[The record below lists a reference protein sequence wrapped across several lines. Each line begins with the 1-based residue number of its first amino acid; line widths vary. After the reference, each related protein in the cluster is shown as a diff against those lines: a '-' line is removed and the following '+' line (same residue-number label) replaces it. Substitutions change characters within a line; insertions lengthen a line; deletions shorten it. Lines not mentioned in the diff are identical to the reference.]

1 MSGDKIRS
9 PFTATLD
16 HRIKIFWQCR
26 QGGHDIC
33 PASLKVEP
41 SRMDPDRGRVPSGR
55 HVTIYC
61 ECACHARIKNDS
73 QNASK

>member
-1 MSGDKIRS
+1 MSDDKIRS

-26 QGGHDIC
+26 EGRHDKC

-41 SRMDPDRGRVPSGR
+41 SRMDPDRGRAPSGR

-61 ECACHARIKNDS
+61 ECPCHVKPRKGPPYV
-73 QNASK
+73 SK